1 MTVVGGSVRAGVEI
15 GEVSEGA
22 FCRLPQPGELFARR
36 ADRFEDLAQ
45 GHPMAAYLCFL
56 AALARAQHAAVAAA
70 SGFVSPSAD
79 HLERCREHAMP
90 PLRPLTATGEASW
103 RPTLERVL
111 DGLATADPPPATRAA
126 IAWLQG
132 AGSADLADLAE
143 AFLAFDYPADGLAE
157 TMLVGAALQVEHAR
171 LASLL
176 DGRRLVT
183 VGDGLCPACG
193 SLPVSGMVVDWP
205 RAHGLRYLFC
215 SICGTAWNHVRI
227 KCAFCASTK
236 GIGYQS
242 IAGGDQAVTV
252 ETCSECKAYLKL
264 IRQNKSPKADPVAD
278 DVASLA
284 LDLLVREAGWQRR
297 ANNPFLAGT

>member
-1 MTVVGGSVRAGVEI
+1 MTVVGGSIRAGVEI
-15 GEVSEGA
+15 GEVSGGE
-22 FCRLPQPGELFARR
+22 FCRLPRPTDLFSRR
-36 ADRFEDLAQ
+36 ADRFDVLAP
-45 GHPMAAYLCFL
+45 GHPMEAYLRFL
-56 AALARAQHAAVAAA
+56 GDLARAQQAAMSIAA
-70 SGFVSPSAD
+70 GFESPAPE
-79 HLERCREHAMP
+79 HLERCRAHGMP
-90 PLRPLTATGEASW
+90 PLRPLTAKGEAGW
-103 RPTLERVL
+103 RPTLERIL
-111 DGLATADPPPATRAA
+111 YGLSETELPDAASAAVSHLRAA
-126 IAWLQG
+126 DKDA
-132 AGSADLADLAE
+132 LAELAE
-143 AFLAFDYPADGLAE
+143 AFLAYEYPTEALAE

-176 DGRRLVT
+176 DAGQLVA
-183 VGDGLCPACG
+183 VGEGLCPACG
-193 SLPVSGMVVDWP
+193 ALPVSGMVVDWP

-215 SICGTAWNHVRI
+215 SVCATGWNHVRI

-242 IAGGDQAVTV
+242 IAGGDEAATV